1 MDYKK
6 FYENV
11 QTHIEMLVTPE
22 MRAHACADANAHDL
36 SFQIFRL
43 LNGYDQALQ
52 ELKEANNDSEKS
64 VIGKNG

>member
-1 MDYKK
+1 MDYEK
-6 FYENV
+6 FYEDI
-11 QTHIEMLVTPE
+11 QTHVEMLVTPE
-22 MRAHACADANAHDL
+22 MRAHAYADANAHGL

-52 ELKEANNDSEKS
+52 ELKETDNDNKKS

>member
-6 FYENV
+6 VYENIQIHV
-11 QTHIEMLVTPE
+11 EMLVTPE

-52 ELKEANNDSEKS
+52 KLKETNDDSEKS